1 MSLTRWFLPLLMLLF
16 ALLSILTLRSV
27 APSLVSRQILFF
39 FAGAVIFFLTSRL
52 TFKRLQDMSP
62 LFYLITIGLL
72 IFTHL
77 LGTVTRGTT
86 SWIPIGS
93 FHIQPSQMA
102 TVVVGL
108 WLSRFLETHPL
119 RTLKNLLIFCLISGI
134 PALLILLEPDLGTA
148 MIFIF
153 SVATLFFLT
162 PTRLSYI
169 LGLSGM
175 AVVVIFLGWNFVLR
189 PYQKDRITSFMN
201 SSETS
206 QSSGYNAVQSLI
218 AVGSGQFYGRG
229 LGEGVQSHLRFLPE
243 RQTDFV
249 FASFAEET
257 GFIGAVT
264 VIGLY
269 AVLVAYLLYLSM
281 RVDSV
286 SAKYFCWTTATLIT
300 TQAGINIGMNMGL
313 LPITGITLPL
323 ISYGGSSI
331 LALFFHYG
339 CVQAIIQHLERKPFL
354 HVR

>member
-1 MSLTRWFLPLLMLLF
+1 MSLSRWFLPLLMLVF

-27 APSLVSRQILFF
+27 APSLVSKQILFF
-39 FAGAVIFFLTSRL
+39 FVGAVIFFFTSRL
-52 TFKRLQDMSP
+52 TFRRLQDFAP
-62 LFYLITIGLL
+62 FLYVITICLL
-72 IFTHL
+72 LFTHL

-93 FHIQPSQMA
+93 FHVQPSQMA
-102 TVVVGL
+102 AVVVGL
-108 WLSRFLETHPL
+108 WISQFLEKHPL
-119 RTLKNLLIFCLISGI
+119 RNIKNFVIFALMSGI
-134 PALLILLEPDLGTA
+134 PAIMILAEPDLGTT
-148 MIFIF
+148 MIFVF

-162 PTRLSYI
+162 PTRVSYI
-169 LGLSGM
+169 LGILGLG
-175 AVVVIFLGWNFVLR
+175 VVTLFIGWNFVLR
-189 PYQKDRITSFMN
+189 PYQKDRLTSFMN

-206 QSSGYNAVQSLI
+206 QSSGYNAIQSLI

-257 GFIGAVT
+257 GFIGAFT
-264 VIGLY
+264 VISLY
-269 AVLVAYLLYLSM
+269 AVLVLYLLYVSL
-281 RVDSV
+281 RVDSL
-286 SAKYFCWTTATLIT
+286 SAKYFCWLTATLIT

-331 LALFFHYG
+331 LALCFHYG
-339 CVQAIIQHLERKPFL
+339 CVQAIVQHLERKPFL